1 MNSNDEV
8 ALQGWKEIA
17 RLFGC
22 SEKKVRLL
30 REELLASGVIF
41 FMNLGSPPRRR
52 VLAFP
57 SKLKNWA
64 GRKGA
69 AGEVI

>member
-1 MNSNDEV
+1 MSDDEV
-8 ALQGWKEIA
+8 AIQGWEEIA

-30 REELLASGVIF
+30 REELLNSGVIF

-57 SKLKNWA
+57 SRLKKWA
-64 GRKGA
+64 GLKGFYR
-69 AGEVI
+69 EVI